1 LENAHTTITADGNAH
16 APRAAECGTAPWG
29 FMSDSVTSFDKW
41 RAFGVHLLTAS
52 GAFLAFM
59 ALIAAAEQ
67 RWVAM
72 FVWLGAALF
81 IDGIDGPI
89 ARKID
94 IKRVLPNWSG
104 DLLDSIIDYATFCMI
119 PAVALYLSDKI
130 GEPWSFV
137 AAALIVISSAV
148 YYADLRMKT
157 KDNFFRGFPV
167 CWNMVVFV
175 LFATELTGWT
185 VFAVVVVCSAATFA
199 PVNFVHPVRVRR
211 LRPLTMAVVALW
223 SILGVISLYY
233 NFASPTWV
241 KAGLIATSLYL
252 FMIGGVV
259 QALVSARLASRRRGK
274 A

>member
-1 LENAHTTITADGNAH
+1 MAD
-16 APRAAECGTAPWG
+16 P
-29 FMSDSVTSFDKW
+29 VTSFDKW

-89 ARKID
+89 ARKVE

-148 YYADLRMKT
+148 YYADMRMKT
-157 KDNFFRGFPV
+157 KDNSFRGFPV

-185 VFAVVVVCSAATFA
+185 VFAVVVICSAATFA

-223 SILGVISLYY
+223 SVLGVISLYY

-241 KAGLIATSLYL
+241 KAGLIVTSLYL
-252 FMIGGVV
+252 FSIGGIL
-259 QALVSARLASRRRGK
+259 QALASKDARAAR
-274 A
+274 